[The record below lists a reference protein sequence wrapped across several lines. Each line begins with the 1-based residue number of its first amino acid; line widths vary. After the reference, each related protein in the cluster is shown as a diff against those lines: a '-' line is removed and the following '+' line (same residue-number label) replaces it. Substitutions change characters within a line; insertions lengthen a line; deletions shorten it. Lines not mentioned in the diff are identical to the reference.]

1 MTAEPQRDD
10 GAEPPSRGRLAKFAA
25 TLRRLDGHP
34 SLLRAVTAA
43 REALPGDERFG
54 DELSTAGGRP
64 AEIVARHLTELRETR
79 QSAAREVGLTALQLW
94 QAVSER
100 AGRGQ
105 GHEGAAIMFTDL
117 VGFSSWVLEV
127 GDEAALELL
136 RAVSGV
142 VEPCIREHDGR
153 LVKRLGDGH
162 MAVFPAAGDAV
173 HAAFA
178 MHAALADVEVCG
190 HRPQLRAGVHI
201 GHPRRLGGDY
211 LGRDVNIA
219 ARITDAAKGG
229 ELLVS
234 EDVLSEIDASKLDV
248 KKRRFFRA
256 KGAPRELNV
265 YSLSNIAP

>member
-1 MTAEPQRDD
+1 MRERA
-10 GAEPPSRGRLAKFAA
+10 GKLAA
-25 TLRRLDGHP
+25 TLRRLDGSP
-34 SLLRAVTAA
+34 SLLRAVSAA

-54 DELSTAGGRP
+54 DELSTGGGRP
-64 AEIVARHLTELRETR
+64 AEIVARHLTELREER

-100 AGRGQ
+100 AGRGA

-117 VGFSSWVLEV
+117 VEFSSWVLEV

-136 RAVSGV
+136 RAVSDV

-162 MAVFPAAGDAV
+162 MAVFASAGDAV
-173 HAAFA
+173 GSALAIQER
-178 MHAALADVEVCG
+178 LADVEVCG
-190 HRPQLRAGVHI
+190 HNPQLRAGVHI

-219 ARITDAAKGG
+219 ARLTDAAKGG

-234 EDVLSEIDASKLDV
+234 EQVLAELDQSKFDVRR
-248 KKRRFFRA
+248 RRFFRA

-265 YSLSNIAP
+265 YSLGALP